1 MTSAA
6 GASMTIDWV
15 DWSAMRRRV
24 VAPSLRPARFQGA
37 GAPGGWHVLLPS
49 RSVGIDLVHRPRVRV
64 QGRRR
69 PWRGGAE
76 RTGVRE
82 LSVPPTATVGPDDA
96 LTDMVAR
103 NAAEHPDDVGLRRQ
117 IDGRWVDVTYRQFA
131 TEVAGVAKG
140 LVAGGVQPGDRV
152 GLLAKTRYE
161 WTVLDYAIWSAGAVV
176 VPVYETSS
184 ADQIAWIL
192 SDSGARALVV
202 ETAEHAAAVDSV
214 RDEAPEL
221 ASVWVIEDG
230 ALDTLTAAGVD
241 VPDDE
246 LAARRA
252 TLTSASLAT
261 LIYTS
266 GTTGRP
272 KGCELTHAN
281 FLFEIRNGISLLRR
295 HLDENASLLLF
306 LPLAHVL
313 ARVLEV
319 GAIENR
325 VVLGHTP
332 DVKDLLGDLGRFQPT
347 FLLAV
352 PRVFEKVYNSAK
364 ASADEGGK
372 GRVFDRAAQVAVAWS
387 RAQDTGGPGLL
398 LRAQHALFDRLVYGK
413 LRAAIGGR
421 CVGAISGGAPLGE
434 RLGHFFRGIGVT
446 VFEGYG
452 LTETTAA
459 AAVNHDAAL
468 KIGTVGRPLPGVD
481 AAIADDGEVLL
492 RGGVVMRGYW
502 RNEQA
507 TREAIDAE
515 GWFRTGDI
523 GEIDSQG
530 FLTITGRK
538 KEILVTAG
546 GKNVAP
552 AVLEDRLRAH
562 KLVSQC
568 MVVGDQRPFIAALIT
583 LDEEALPVWLESKG
597 KSKDLTPE
605 QLREDDD
612 VLAEVQSAVDD
623 ANRAV
628 SKAEAIKKF
637 RVLAEDFT
645 EDNGTLTP
653 SLKLKRAV
661 VMKEFGD
668 EVEAL
673 YAR

>member
-1 MTSAA
+1 
-6 GASMTIDWV
+6 
-15 DWSAMRRRV
+15 
-24 VAPSLRPARFQGA
+24 
-37 GAPGGWHVLLPS
+37 
-49 RSVGIDLVHRPRVRV
+49 
-64 QGRRR
+64 
-69 PWRGGAE
+69 
-76 RTGVRE
+76 VRE

-96 LTDMVAR
+96 LTDMVAA
-103 NAAEHPDDVGLRRQ
+103 NAADHPDRVGLRIQRN
-117 IDGRWVDVTYRQFA
+117 GRWKDVTYAEFA
-131 TEVAGVAKG
+131 AQVAGVAKG
-140 LVAGGVQPGDRV
+140 LIAADVQPGDRV

-161 WTVLDYAIWSAGAVV
+161 WTVLDFAIWTAGAVV
-176 VPVYETSS
+176 VPIYETSS

-202 ETAEHAAAVDSV
+202 ETAAHAAAVDSV
-214 RDEAPEL
+214 REDASEL
-221 ASVWVIEDG
+221 GSVWVIEDG
-230 ALDTLTAAGVD
+230 ALDTLTTAGAD

-281 FLFEIRNGISLLRR
+281 FLFEIRNGISLLHN
-295 HLDENASLLLF
+295 HLDENGSLLLF
-306 LPLAHVL
+306 IPLAHVL

-319 GAIENR
+319 GAIQNR

-364 ASADEGGK
+364 ATADEGGK
-372 GRVFDRAAQVAVAWS
+372 GKIFDRAAKVAVDWS

-398 LRAQHALFDRLVYGK
+398 LKAQHALFDRLVYGK

-459 AAVNHDAAL
+459 AAVNHDTAL
-468 KIGTVGRPLPGVD
+468 RIGTVGRPLPGVD
-481 AAIADDGEVLL
+481 VAIADDGEVLL
-492 RGGVVMRGYW
+492 RGGIIMRGYW
-502 RNEQA
+502 KNEQA
-507 TREAIDAE
+507 TAEAIDAH
-515 GWFRTGDI
+515 GWFHTGDI
-523 GEIDSQG
+523 GELDTQG
-530 FLTITGRK
+530 FLKITGRK

-568 MVVGDQRPFIAALIT
+568 IVVGDARPFIAALIT
-583 LDEEALPVWLESKG
+583 LDVEALPAWLKSKG
-597 KSKDLTPE
+597 KDESMTPQ
-605 QLREDDD
+605 QLRDDPEL
-612 VLAEVQSAVDD
+612 LAELDAAVAD
-623 ANRAV
+623 ANKAV
-628 SKAEAIKKF
+628 SHAEAIKKF
-637 RVLAEDFT
+637 RVLADDFT

-653 SLKLKRAV
+653 SMKLKRAV
-661 VMKEFGD
+661 VMKEFGN
-668 EVEAL
+668 EVESL
-673 YAR
+673 YQK